1 VRVATT
7 VTGLPRAAAIATAVA
22 AHARPARMLA
32 PYAGL
37 PGCSRR
43 AVPTPPRPGRTRTPH
58 ARSGPPILG
67 RILTHEHT
75 IGVQRDMAAHSHSS
89 HAIPRYAA
97 IAALFTALETLIS
110 DYQSAPEHERVQR
123 WSDDAE
129 RITGE
134 VARHLAI
141 ARARLSVVPPHDA
154 ERG

>member
-1 VRVATT
+1 
-7 VTGLPRAAAIATAVA
+7 
-22 AHARPARMLA
+22 M
-32 PYAGL
+32 
-37 PGCSRR
+37 S
-43 AVPTPPRPGRTRTPH
+43 TR
-58 ARSGPPILG
+58 S
-67 RILTHEHT
+67 
-75 IGVQRDMAAHSHSS
+75 VYQRDMAAHSHPSP
-89 HAIPRYAA
+89 PRYAA